1 MRKYI
6 HNKTFYLFNLVLLLI
21 QWSAIQLQQSGGD
34 THCQVVGVH
43 LVGVSTLQDVMEDA
57 D

>member
-1 MRKYI
+1 MKKYI
-6 HNKTFYLFNLVLLLI
+6 HNETFYLFNLVLLLI
-21 QWSAIQLQQSGGD
+21 QRSAIQLQQSGGD